1 MKFESRFDSNKWV
14 SLQNSLPSN
23 KFSVSK
29 ERGYPFP
36 PLEDKLE
43 RQLRFSNRVLPP
55 SFVTEAV
62 KHKTSN
68 WLRCLRSSPGAK
80 GNPDL
85 ARAGG
90 KGESGSKHLNRIP
103 RRIDVESPRKPIIFS
118 GRSQVQGIFCSS
130 TSRGTHPSQLK
141 ASFLPQVVTPK

>member
-1 MKFESRFDSNKWV
+1 MKFESRFDANKTGCLATSSPCSRREV
-14 SLQNSLPSN
+14 THFL
-23 KFSVSK
+23 
-29 ERGYPFP
+29 

-43 RQLRFSNRVLPP
+43 KQLRFSNRVLPP

-68 WLRCLRSSPGAK
+68 WLSSCFSSSPGAK

-103 RRIDVESPRKPIIFS
+103 RRIDVETPRKPIIIS
-118 GRSQVQGIFCSS
+118 GRSQVQGIFVHLHPHAPIPPN
-130 TSRGTHPSQLK
+130 SRHLFFHK
-141 ASFLPQVVTPK
+141 L